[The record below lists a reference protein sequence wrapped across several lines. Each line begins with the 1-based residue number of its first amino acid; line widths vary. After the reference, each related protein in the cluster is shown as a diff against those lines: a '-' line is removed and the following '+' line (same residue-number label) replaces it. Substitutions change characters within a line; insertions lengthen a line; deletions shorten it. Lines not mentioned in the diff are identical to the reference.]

1 MRPLKGK
8 VVYSVMNNII
18 QDKMV
23 DKQTVISVIIP
34 VYNIEKYLHKC
45 IQSILAQTYPYL
57 EILLV
62 DDGSVDTSGAICDQY
77 AKKDKRIR
85 VLHKENG
92 GLSDARNA
100 GIDAATGDYILF
112 VDGDDFISSRM
123 VEMLLTSMQKNSA
136 DMAMCGIRK
145 VNEDGISIPEE
156 KWKLKEGC
164 LSEDQYWQLMYNT
177 ADMPCV
183 VAWNKLYKKELF
195 EQVRYPKGKLHEDV
209 FVIHE
214 IVSQCRRIS
223 VTEKELYNYVQRR
236 DSIMGQ
242 GYNRGRLQTV
252 EAFAGRMD
260 YFLKRG
266 KTDLAWQTT
275 KRMQW
280 CLAEAYKKLD
290 MAVVE
295 NQQAFQKGKRLYR
308 QYIKKCEKN
317 EKRLLSILK
326 AYVFIISPKCYLALS
341 NYRQMIGRGKR
352 T

>member
-1 MRPLKGK
+1 M
-8 VVYSVMNNII
+8 M
-18 QDKMV
+18 
-23 DKQTVISVIIP
+23 DKQAVISVIIP
-34 VYNIEKYLHKC
+34 VYNIENYLPKC

-85 VLHKENG
+85 VLHNENG
-92 GLSDARNA
+92 GLSSARNA
-100 GIDAATGDYILF
+100 GIDAAAGNYILF

-123 VEMLLTSMQKNSA
+123 IEMLLTSIQKNNA
-136 DMAMCGIRK
+136 DMAVCGIRK

-156 KWKLKEGC
+156 KWKLKEEC
-164 LSEDQYWQLMYNT
+164 LSANQYWQRMYN
-177 ADMPCV
+177 AAAEPYV

-195 EQVRYPKGKLHEDV
+195 EQVRYPKGKIHEDE

-214 IVSQCRRIS
+214 IVSQCCRIS
-223 VTEKELYNYVQRR
+223 MTEKELYNYVQRR
-236 DSIMGQ
+236 DSNMGQ
-242 GYNRGRLQTV
+242 GYNRRRLQAL
-252 EAFAGRMD
+252 EAFAGRTD
-260 YFLKRG
+260 YFLKKG
-266 KTDLAWQTT
+266 EMDLAWQTA
-275 KRMQW
+275 KKMQW
-280 CLAEAYKKLD
+280 CLIEAYKKLD
-290 MAVVE
+290 MTIVE
-295 NQQAFQKGKRLYR
+295 NKQAFQKGKRLYW

-326 AYVFIISPKCYLALS
+326 TDVFIISPKCYLALS

>member
-1 MRPLKGK
+1 ME
-8 VVYSVMNNII
+8 
-18 QDKMV
+18 
-23 DKQTVISVIIP
+23 KQAVISVIIP
-34 VYNIEKYLHKC
+34 VYNIENYLHKC

-92 GLSDARNA
+92 GLSDARNV
-100 GIDAATGDYILF
+100 GIDAAAGDYILF

-123 VEMLLTSMQKNSA
+123 AEMLLTSMKKNNA

-145 VNEDGISIPEE
+145 VNKDGISIPEE
-156 KWKLKEGC
+156 TWKLKEER
-164 LSEDQYWQLMYNT
+164 LSADQYWQRMYNIE
-177 ADMPCV
+177 AVPYV

-195 EQVRYPKGKLHEDV
+195 EQVRYPKGKIHEDE

-214 IVSQCRRIS
+214 IVSQCGRIS

-242 GYNRGRLQTV
+242 GYNRRRLQV
-252 EAFAGRMD
+252 LEAFAGRTD
-260 YFLKRG
+260 YFLKHG
-266 KTDLAWQTT
+266 ETDLAWRTT
-275 KRMQW
+275 KMMRG

-317 EKRLLSILK
+317 EKRLLSVIK
-326 AYVFIISPKCYLALS
+326 ADVFIISPKCYLALS
-341 NYRQMIGRGKR
+341 DYCQMIGRR
-352 T
+352 E